1 MLNKQLLII
10 EDDRGLQSFYQK
22 IFDHVGYDLTIVETL
37 NDASMAINDP
47 DYDYIIC
54 DIELGRH
61 NMLEFIDSCGDL
73 KSSIVVISA
82 NEMYAKDCLDMGVR
96 AFIRKP
102 VLANELLQLA
112 QNDFVV
118 T

>member
-1 MLNKQLLII
+1 MLRKQLLII

-22 IFDHVGYDLTIVETL
+22 IFDHAGYDLTIVETL
-37 NDASMAINDP
+37 NDASIAINNP

-54 DIELGRH
+54 DVELGRD
-61 NMLEFIDSCGDL
+61 NLLDFIDSCGDL
-73 KSSIVVISA
+73 KSVMVVISA
-82 NEMYAKDCLDMGVR
+82 NELYARECLNMGVR

-112 QNDFVV
+112 ENDFVV

>member
-1 MLNKQLLII
+1 MHKKQLLII

-22 IFDHVGYDLTIVETL
+22 IFDHAGYDLTIVETPD
-37 NDASMAINDP
+37 DAVEAIDSSN
-47 DYDYIIC
+47 YDYIIC

-61 NMLEFIDSCGDL
+61 NMLEFIDGCGDL
-73 KSSIVVISA
+73 KEFLVVISA
-82 NEMYAKDCLDMGVR
+82 NEMYARECKNMGVR

-102 VLANELLQLA
+102 ILANELLQLA

-118 T
+118 A